1 MQIYDTYKNIRKVI
15 QETRGVMI
23 YKYEE
28 MKEMISLKN
37 EMGNVTVL
45 SESFPHLLLFVNF
58 FDNPFAPL
66 FLNGS

>member
-1 MQIYDTYKNIRKVI
+1 
-15 QETRGVMI
+15 MI
-23 YKYEE
+23 YKCEE

-37 EMGNVTVL
+37 EMSNVTVL
-45 SESFPHLLLFVNF
+45 SDSFPHLLLFVNF